1 MTNSIRLCL
10 VLLASAATSCS
21 GGGHS
26 TCKDAIS
33 TQNYGVKWQEDL
45 AAARWGGKL
54 TVEQAADVQGKM
66 FGKLGLLKEKKW
78 SEYCGHL
85 DALRKE
91 AGF

>member
-1 MTNSIRLCL
+1 
-10 VLLASAATSCS
+10 
-21 GGGHS
+21 
-26 TCKDAIS
+26 
-33 TQNYGVKWQEDL
+33 
-45 AAARWGGKL
+45 
-54 TVEQAADVQGKM
+54 M